1 MTRIATRAWLLIV
14 ENDDSGIGQ
23 DAIDALIADHSPGV
37 TFWADSG
44 WLGAGG
50 DGDNPNPLHLHG
62 VDDEC
67 EPWDEDR
74 RDLLLR
80 VERTSAPPRYRKADR
95 PLDPHDHPGED
106 DIEVVEYRILAAHN
120 PKDAY
125 AAQGTRLREVLDLLS
140 GPDEA
145 DIVNRKWYGAGAISV
160 DKEDFARCEQAAKDA
175 LRLAGRNT
183 NFPGSCLHGE
193 EFLALAA
200 RDLIGS
206 APGWDQA
213 AYDYLRAPF
222 ERAAHQRLHPDDAPP
237 PVTEGNPHA
246 QH

>member
-1 MTRIATRAWLLIV
+1 MTRMTTRQWLLIV
-14 ENDDSGIGQ
+14 DNDDSGIGQ

-50 DGDNPNPLHLHG
+50 DGDNPDPLHLHG

-80 VERTSAPPRYRKADR
+80 VERTGAAPRYRKADW
-95 PLDPHDHPGED
+95 PLDPHDYPSEG
-106 DIEVVEYRILAAHN
+106 DIEVVEYRVLAAHN

-125 AAQGTRLREVLDLLS
+125 AAQGTRLREVLDLLC
-140 GPDEA
+140 GPDET
-145 DIVNRKWYGAGAISV
+145 DIVNRKWYGAGAV
-160 DKEDFARCEQAAKDA
+160 TVNKDHFASCKNAAEDA

-206 APGWDQA
+206 VPGWDQKT
-213 AYDYLRAPF
+213 YDYLRAPF
-222 ERAAHQRLHPDDAPP
+222 EKAAHQRLHPNDGPSLVP
-237 PVTEGNPHA
+237 EGGSHV
-246 QH
+246 QR